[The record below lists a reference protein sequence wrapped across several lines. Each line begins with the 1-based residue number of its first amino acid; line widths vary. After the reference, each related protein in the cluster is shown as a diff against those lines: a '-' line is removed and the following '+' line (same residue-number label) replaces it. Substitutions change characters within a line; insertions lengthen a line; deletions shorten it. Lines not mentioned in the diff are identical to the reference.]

1 MLSDPSNKDMC
12 KVALF
17 KVQMIETIEEIG
29 WTNRGTMD
37 RKYKTELDRVK
48 FSSLTKTN
56 FRTRRMKYSYEN
68 NISGKEFL
76 FKLNKTL
83 LNNLP
88 NSVNFLCI
96 RIVSLNKQS

>member
-17 KVQMIETIEEIG
+17 KVQMIETIEEIW

-37 RKYKTELDRVK
+37 RKYKTELVRVK
-48 FSSLTKTN
+48 FSSLTKTD
-56 FRTRRMKYSYEN
+56 FRTRRIKYNYAN

-88 NSVNFLCI
+88 NSVNFL
-96 RIVSLNKQS
+96 RIWIASLNKQC